1 MLSNKVYIGWDEQY
15 LVHTNHIVFGK
26 EETDYTRSIA
36 TKTQYAEMENQIK
49 KNLGDID
56 IEMAQNFLRSHE
68 NFPNRYL
75 CTSFT
80 GKTMEQSPGSSRHD
94 LTCGEMHVHLEIH
107 ARQSIKNIDSEN
119 I

>member
-1 MLSNKVYIGWDEQY
+1 MCQMNLVLQIKVEKIVSVECFPNKVYIGWDEQY

-68 NFPNRYL
+68 NFPNSI
-75 CTSFT
+75 CASFT
-80 GKTMEQSPGSSRHD
+80 GKTMEQSPGSSR
-94 LTCGEMHVHLEIH
+94 
-107 ARQSIKNIDSEN
+107 A
-119 I
+119 